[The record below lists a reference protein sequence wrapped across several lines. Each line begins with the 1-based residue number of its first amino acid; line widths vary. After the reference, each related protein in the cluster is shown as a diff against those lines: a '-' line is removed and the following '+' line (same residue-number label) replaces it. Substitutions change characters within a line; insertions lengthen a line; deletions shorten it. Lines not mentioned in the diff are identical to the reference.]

1 MNSIHKI
8 IAINEKELLANV
20 SDTSSWHADYSDTP
34 YIYIGNLHHDLK
46 EKDIVLIF
54 SQYGNPTHVNLI
66 KNKETGKSRGF
77 CYLKYEDHRSCVLA
91 IDNFNGVKVYDRPL
105 KVDHAYYKLVDGQK
119 EDDFLVEYPEPGML
133 EDKPSDAK
141 EKSSGAER
149 KPKLLEYNPEVPE
162 EDEEPKDVELL
173 IDDDNFEDP
182 MAKFATESSRQ
193 ERHKS
198 EKRHRER
205 HLEGLRSKRHRTS
218 KNESSKRSSRKLSE
232 NTSKSKGRELSQLSS
247 KESRE
252 TS

>member
-20 SDTSSWHADYSDTP
+20 SDGSSWHADYSDTP

-46 EKDIVLIF
+46 EKDIVIIF

-105 KVDHAYYKLVDGQK
+105 KVDHVYYKLVDGQN
-119 EDDFLVEYPEPGML
+119 EDDFLVEYPEPAML
-133 EDKPSDAK
+133 EDKPS
-141 EKSSGAER
+141 EPER
-149 KPKLLEYNPEVPE
+149 KPKLLEYSPDVPE
-162 EDEEPKDVELL
+162 EGEPKDVEVL

-182 MAKFATESSRQ
+182 MARFAKDSNRQ
-193 ERHKS
+193 ERHKG
-198 EKRHRER
+198 EKRHRSDRHRDERHRGERHR
-205 HLEGLRSKRHRTS
+205 HLERSKRHR
-218 KNESSKRSSRKLSE
+218 
-232 NTSKSKGRELSQLSS
+232 SS
-247 KESRE
+247 KEQSSRQ
-252 TS
+252 SS